1 MGLRARCRSTTRRF
15 PGTNSRSAA
24 LRTVDGCQIGGEL
37 AGRGRIARIVLLQIL
52 EQLGTATA
60 FAKTVWA
67 AMACR
72 ATIRKQLRR
81 RFALIEIL
89 GMCRSA
95 GERIEGAE
103 GKQTMPQCWL
113 RLERR

>member
-1 MGLRARCRSTTRRF
+1 VF
-15 PGTNSRSAA
+15 
-24 LRTVDGCQIGGEL
+24 
-37 AGRGRIARIVLLQIL
+37 LQIL

-60 FAKTVWA
+60 FAETVWA

-89 GMCRSA
+89 GVCRSA

-103 GKQTMPQCWL
+103 SKQTTPQCRL
-113 RLERR
+113 RHEHR

>member
-1 MGLRARCRSTTRRF
+1 
-15 PGTNSRSAA
+15 
-24 LRTVDGCQIGGEL
+24 
-37 AGRGRIARIVLLQIL
+37 VLLQIL

-89 GMCRSA
+89 GVCRS

-103 GKQTMPQCWL
+103 SKQTTPQYWL
-113 RLERR
+113 RHEHR